1 MGGWTPVISAMLDL
15 PEDVTLSGIS
25 IAVVREAMETH
36 LSPGSAL
43 QLAVTGMNTKRRT
56 EFAAGRVCASEALR
70 GMGLIAE
77 FPLPVRN
84 RLPVWPLGVVGSIS
98 HCNTIAVAMTAPKS
112 RYCALGIDV
121 ESLLDPDT
129 AQGIQQ
135 YVCRDEELDRLER
148 YIPCRS
154 RSLTILFSA
163 KEALYKAL
171 FPLVG
176 RFKDFHAAEFVG
188 FEPCSVVL
196 RLTHDWTSCWRAET
210 KIKVRYAWLGQE
222 VISAVCLPRYLDLT
236 KRETHEKF
244 RQWYWRPHGFAA
256 P

>member
-25 IAVVREAMETH
+25 IAVVSEAMETH
-36 LSPGSAL
+36 LSPGTAL
-43 QLAVTGMNTKRRT
+43 QLAVTGMGTKRRT
-56 EFAAGRVCASEALR
+56 EFAAGRLCASGSLH

-84 RLPVWPLGVVGSIS
+84 RLPVWPSGVVGSIS

-135 YVCRDEELDRLER
+135 YVCRNEELIGLKRH
-148 YIPCRS
+148 IPCTR

-176 RFKDFHAAEFVG
+176 RFKDFHSAELFG
-188 FEPCSVVL
+188 CEPGSLML
-196 RLTHDWTSCWRAET
+196 RLTHDWTSYWRAGT
-210 KIKVRYAWLGQE
+210 KIKVCYAWLGQE
-222 VISAVCLPRYLDLT
+222 VVSAVYLPRYL
-236 KRETHEKF
+236 EE
-244 RQWYWRPHGFAA
+244 
-256 P
+256 